1 MGNAVFHGG
10 ISTFIA
16 VCLTGFGKSFIFMV
30 VFRTW
35 FGMILFGMLNGIVLQ
50 PIILSLF
57 GPIGDQVEYGQS
69 AEMK

>member
-16 VCLTGFGKSFIFMV
+16 VCITGFGKSFIFVV

-35 FGMILFGMLNGIVLQ
+35 FGMILFGMLNGIVL
-50 PIILSLF
+50 
-57 GPIGDQVEYGQS
+57 
-69 AEMK
+69 